1 MNDKNNPHGNIYISS
16 RAISTIAYQA
26 ALTSYG
32 LVGFVAKNFAEGIV
46 QALVKDPSMGVS
58 IDYSSEG
65 IVVDLYVVAEYGVR
79 ITTVASS
86 VASAVQYQIEKT
98 IGLPVKEVNVHV
110 RGLRISNPD

>member
-1 MNDKNNPHGNIYISS
+1 MNENNNPHGNIYISP

-32 LVGFVAKNFAEGIV
+32 LVGFIAKNFAEGIV
-46 QALVKDPSMGVS
+46 QVLIKDPTMGVTVN
-58 IDYSSEG
+58 YTSEG
-65 IVVDLYVVAEYGVR
+65 IAVDLYVVAEYGVR
-79 ITTVASS
+79 ITSVASS